1 MIHEELRTETVEL
14 VVVLHSL
21 EPIVRLHRRQPV
33 LAGARRSMIRIVCQS
48 IAKPYALER

>member
-33 LAGARRSMIRIVCQS
+33 LAGA
-48 IAKPYALER
+48 PALDDSDRLPMHRETLCA